1 MKNHKDVKKFKGNP
15 LNCGKMFLRGDFMKK
30 KYCLMLILIL
40 SATTLGA
47 MALNKLGVGTE
58 NLLMVFMVGVLIVT
72 AVTKG
77 YGFGIVASCVSVM
90 IFNYFFTEPLHTF
103 VINRTN
109 DMILMLF
116 FLIASVISSS
126 LTAKFQKQLIISQRN
141 EKTAKLLYD
150 IARSFLNVTSE
161 VNIIHHGMLY
171 IKENIGYDS
180 IVELD
185 ESGEVY
191 TSDNL
196 IQGSGERSIELPIM
210 GIVKKLGTLKI
221 YDKNEI
227 LNMEQKWLVNSV
239 AAQMGIALDRE
250 FVYNERENTRTA
262 MEREHLKSNLLR
274 SIGHDLRTPLAGIAG
289 ASSYILKR
297 GDRLDSE
304 SIQRLARDINEQ
316 AIWLTTL
323 VENILNMTRI
333 DNDKLEVNK
342 QVEVVDDVVSEAVSH
357 VVGLKERPL
366 NIILPKEVIALP
378 MDGKMIVQVLVNL
391 LDNAVKHTLKDCP
404 IELVV
409 IQRDGYVEFNVA
421 DGGNGNDISIHE
433 NLFDAFVTSGKIA
446 ADGKKGIGLGLA
458 ICKAVV
464 IAHGGN
470 ITTGTSHL
478 GGALFT
484 FTLPYTEVE

>member
-1 MKNHKDVKKFKGNP
+1 M
-15 LNCGKMFLRGDFMKK
+15 
-30 KYCLMLILIL
+30 
-40 SATTLGA
+40 
-47 MALNKLGVGTE
+47 
-58 NLLMVFMVGVLIVT
+58 
-72 AVTKG
+72 
-77 YGFGIVASCVSVM
+77 
-90 IFNYFFTEPLHTF
+90 
-103 VINRTN
+103 
-109 DMILMLF
+109 
-116 FLIASVISSS
+116 ISSS
-126 LTAKFQKQLIISQRN
+126 LTAKFQRQLIISQRN
-141 EKTAKLLYD
+141 EQTAKLLYK
-150 IARSFLNVTSE
+150 IARSFVNVTSE
-161 VNIIHHGMLY
+161 VNIIHHGIQY

-191 TSDNL
+191 TSDNFTP
-196 IQGSGERSIELPIM
+196 GSGERSTELPIM

-227 LNMEQKWLVNSV
+227 LNMEQDWLVNSV

-250 FVYNERENTRTA
+250 FIYNERENTRTA

-289 ASSYILKR
+289 ASSYIVQR
-297 GDRLDSE
+297 GERLDRE
-304 SIQRLARDINEQ
+304 SIERLAKDINEQ
-316 AIWLTTL
+316 AVWLTTL

-357 VVGLKERPL
+357 VVGLNERPL
-366 NIILPKEVIALP
+366 NIILPKEVIAVP

-391 LDNAVKHTLKDCP
+391 LDNAVKHTSKNCP

-409 IQRDGYVEFNVA
+409 IEKGGYVEFNVA
-421 DGGNGNDISIHE
+421 DGGMGTGNDISINE
-433 NLFDAFVTSGKIA
+433 KMFDSFVTSGKIG

-464 IAHGGN
+464 KAHGGN
-470 ITTGTSHL
+470 ITTGISHL

>member
-1 MKNHKDVKKFKGNP
+1 MKI
-15 LNCGKMFLRGDFMKK
+15 
-30 KYCLMLILIL
+30 KYYLILMIIL
-40 SATTLGA
+40 LATTLGSIG
-47 MALNKLGVGTE
+47 LNRLGVGKE
-58 NLLMVFMVGVLIVT
+58 NLLMIFMVGVLLIT

-77 YGFGIVASCVSVM
+77 YQFGIIASCASVV

-103 VINRTN
+103 IIYSTN
-109 DMILMLF
+109 DMVLMLF

-126 LTAKFQKQLIISQRN
+126 LTARFQRQLLISQRN
-141 EKTAKLLYD
+141 EETAKLLYE
-150 IARSFLNVTSE
+150 IARSFLNITCES
-161 VNIIHHGMLY
+161 NIIHHGIQY

-185 ESGEVY
+185 EGGETY
-191 TSDNL
+191 RSDNF
-196 IQGSGERSIELPIM
+196 IPSGNERSIELCIM
-210 GIVKKLGTLKI
+210 GIAKRLGKLNI
-221 YDKNEI
+221 YDKNED
-227 LNMEQKWLVNSV
+227 LNVEQQWLINAV

-250 FVYNERENTRTA
+250 FVYNERENTRIA

-289 ASSYILKR
+289 ASSYIVKR
-297 GDRLDSE
+297 GKSLDRE
-304 SIQRLARDINEQ
+304 RIEELAGDINEQ

-333 DNDKLEVNK
+333 ENDKLEVNK
-342 QVEVVDDVVSEAVSH
+342 QSEVVDDVVSEAVTH
-357 VVGLKERPL
+357 VVGLSKRPFK
-366 NIILPKEVIALP
+366 ITLPKQVIAVP

-391 LDNAVKHTLKDCP
+391 LDNAVKHTAKNCP
-404 IELVV
+404 IELIVN
-409 IQRDGYVEFNVA
+409 QKDGYVEFNVS
-421 DGGNGNDISIHE
+421 DGGTGTGQDSSINE
-433 NLFDAFVTSGKIA
+433 NLFEPFVTSGKTG

-464 IAHGGN
+464 KAHGGS
-470 ITTGTSHL
+470 ITTATSHL

>member
-1 MKNHKDVKKFKGNP
+1 
-15 LNCGKMFLRGDFMKK
+15 MKK
-30 KYCLMLILIL
+30 KYYLMLVLIL
-40 SATTLGA
+40 AATTLGS
-47 MALNKLGVGTE
+47 MGLNQLGVGTE
-58 NLLMVFMVGVLIVT
+58 NLLMIFIVGVLLIT

-77 YGFGIVASCVSVM
+77 YGFGIIASCASVI
-90 IFNYFFTEPLHTF
+90 IFNYFFTEPIHTF
-103 VINRTN
+103 VIKSTN
-109 DMILMLF
+109 DMILMVF

-126 LTAKFQKQLIISQRN
+126 LTVKFQRQLIISQKS
-141 EKTAKLLYD
+141 EQTAKLLYK
-150 IARSFLNVTSE
+150 ITRSFLNVTSE
-161 VNIIHHGMLY
+161 VNIIHHGIQY
-171 IKENIGYDS
+171 IKENIGYES

-191 TSDNL
+191 TSDNFV
-196 IQGSGERSIELPIM
+196 SESRERSIELPIM

-227 LNMEQKWLVNSV
+227 LNMEQEWLVNSV

-262 MEREHLKSNLLR
+262 MEREQLKSNLLR

-289 ASSYILKR
+289 ASSYIVQR
-297 GDRLDSE
+297 GEKLDRE
-304 SIQRLARDINEQ
+304 SIVRLARDISEQ
-316 AIWLTTL
+316 AVWLTNL

-357 VVGLKERPL
+357 VVGLNERPL
-366 NIILPKEVIALP
+366 NITLPKEVIAVP

-391 LDNAVKHTLKDCP
+391 LDNAVKHTGKNCP
-404 IELVV
+404 IELMV
-409 IQRDGYVEFNVA
+409 IQKEGYVEFNVA
-421 DGGNGNDISIHE
+421 DGGRGTGNDSSINE
-433 NLFDAFVTSGKIA
+433 NLFDAFVTSGKIG

-464 IAHGGN
+464 KAHGGN

>member
-1 MKNHKDVKKFKGNP
+1 MK
-15 LNCGKMFLRGDFMKK
+15 R
-30 KYCLMLILIL
+30 KYYLMLILIL
-40 SATTLGA
+40 AATTLGSIS
-47 MALNKLGVGTE
+47 LNKLGVGKE
-58 NLLMVFMVGVLIVT
+58 NLLMIFMVGVLLIT
-72 AVTKG
+72 AVTEG
-77 YGFGIVASCVSVM
+77 YGFGIIASCVSVM

-103 VINRTN
+103 VINSTN
-109 DMILMLF
+109 DMILLLF

-126 LTAKFQKQLIISQRN
+126 LTAKFQRQLIISQRN
-141 EKTAKLLYD
+141 EKTAKLLYK

-161 VNIIHHGMLY
+161 VNIIHHGIQY
-171 IKENIGYDS
+171 IRENIGYDS

-191 TSDNL
+191 TSDNF
-196 IQGSGERSIELPIM
+196 IPGIRERSIELPIM

-227 LNMEQKWLVNSV
+227 LNMEQDWLVNSV

-289 ASSYILKR
+289 ASSYIVQR
-297 GDRLDSE
+297 GARLDRE
-304 SIQRLARDINEQ
+304 SIQRLAGDINEQ
-316 AIWLTTL
+316 VVWLTNL

-333 DNDKLEVNK
+333 DNDKLEVTK

-357 VVGLKERPL
+357 VVGLNKRPL
-366 NIILPKEVIALP
+366 NIILPKEVIAVP

-391 LDNAVKHTLKDCP
+391 LDNAVKHTSMNCP
-404 IELVV
+404 IELEV
-409 IQRDGYVEFNVA
+409 IQRDSYVEFNVA
-421 DGGNGNDISIHE
+421 DGGMGTGSDISIHE
-433 NLFDAFVTSGKIA
+433 NLFDAFVTSGKTG

-464 IAHGGN
+464 KAHGGN

-478 GGALFT
+478 GGAIFT